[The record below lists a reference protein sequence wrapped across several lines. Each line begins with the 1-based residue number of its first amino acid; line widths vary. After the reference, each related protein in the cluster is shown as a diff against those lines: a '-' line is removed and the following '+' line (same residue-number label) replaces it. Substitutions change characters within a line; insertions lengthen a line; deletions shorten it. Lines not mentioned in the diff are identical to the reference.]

1 MYVSVLVPDIAPKIC
16 MIHLNIFQ
24 VVWQEDIANQS
35 CPTSKPNTG

>member
-24 VVWQEDIANQS
+24 VLWQADTESILSNKQ
-35 CPTSKPNTG
+35 T